1 VYRWLAAAIVLSAT
15 FAPLVAHAQVNIDQD
30 KTPAHI
36 YQSDCAVCHKA
47 MRGLANGRSMSA
59 LTGFLAEH
67 YTSSEQEAAAMAS
80 YVLAGGGGIGT
91 AAPVRQGR
99 EQQPQ
104 HAQSTETGSRAA
116 GRQPKTE
123 ADRAQSAK
131 LPRSDKRSRQTRE
144 ERSATL
150 EPGRVNS
157 ERKRPT
163 ERREPVQHRETPT
176 MNGAH
181 ERSQP
186 AEVKPPK
193 IEHATARV
201 ESTEPKPS
209 KPAVAETTAGS
220 SVTAPAASASAPV
233 APQPAA
239 TLPKPSDNIPD

>member
-1 VYRWLAAAIVLSAT
+1 MYRWLAAAIALSAT
-15 FAPLVAHAQVNIDQD
+15 FAPPAAHAQVNIDQD

-36 YQSDCAVCHKA
+36 YQSDCAVCHKT
-47 MRGLANGRSMSA
+47 MRGLANGRGMSA

-67 YTSSEQEAAAMAS
+67 YTSSEQEASAMAS
-80 YVLAGGGGIGT
+80 YVLAGGGGVGT
-91 AAPVRQGR
+91 AAPVRQDG

-104 HAQSTETGSRAA
+104 HAQSAETRSRE
-116 GRQPKTE
+116 GRQPKIEAERTE
-123 ADRAQSAK
+123 SAK
-131 LPRSDKRSRQTRE
+131 LPRSGKRGRQTRD

-163 ERREPVQHRETPT
+163 ERRESMQHHEAPT
-176 MNGAH
+176 QNSAH

-186 AEVKPPK
+186 AEVKPPRT
-193 IEHATARV
+193 EPATARV
-201 ESTEPKPS
+201 ESTGPKPS
-209 KPAVAETTAGS
+209 KPMAAVTTTGA